1 MLTGFK
7 QTLIELY
14 EGRTQPSMALLWKTK
29 QPIVWVLALIIGLLG
44 ALAILAFRYVIDTTQ
59 WWWIGTRAENIAI
72 TIVSSRPWWQV
83 MAGPVVVGGIVGI
96 LLTLFTPGRRAQGM
110 ADVIA
115 ARTVKGAYMP
125 WKEGLMSAVISA
137 ISIGGGA
144 SAGREGPAVHVA
156 ATISSVLGSRFS
168 LSFASRR
175 VLLGCGAA
183 AAVSASFNAPIA
195 GVLFAHEVILGHY
208 AASAITPIVIS
219 SVSATLLTRQFLGD
233 FPTFALPAF
242 HINSTWEFPAF
253 LLLGL
258 ICGLVAVAFQISMA
272 MADRTANSVH
282 IPLWARPL
290 IGGVLIGALAVFVP
304 EIIGVGYEATNLAL
318 RAKYETIGVYLLLLF
333 AKTLATIITLASR
346 FGGGVFSPSLYLG
359 AMTGGAFG
367 LIASS
372 IFPDLSSQQGVYA
385 LVGMGAVAG
394 AILGAPMST
403 VLIVFE
409 LTGGYEMTIALLLA
423 VTVATTTAKALAHQS
438 LFAWQLS
445 LRGIFLE
452 DGPHRQIVK
461 SLLVKDFMLPLK
473 DDDDLDLT
481 KDPDRP
487 ILRAQDTL
495 EKALQT
501 FAKGNYTRIAVYA
514 DLKDMNTLVGWAD
527 YADALSEYNKA
538 LVEAHEEEHR

>member
-83 MAGPVVVGGIVGI
+83 MAGPVVVGGIIGI

-501 FAKGNYTRIAVYA
+501 FAKGNYTRIAVYE
-514 DLKDMNTLVGWAD
+514 DLKDMKTLVGWAD

>member
-1 MLTGFK
+1 MLTGLK
-7 QTLIELY
+7 ETVIEFY
-14 EGRTQPSMALLWKTK
+14 EARTQPSLMLMWKTK
-29 QPIVWVLALIIGLLG
+29 QPIVWVLALAIGLLG
-44 ALAILAFRYVIDTTQ
+44 ALAIMAFRYVIDTTQ
-59 WWWIGTRAENIAI
+59 WLWIGTTAENIAI
-72 TIVSSRPWWQV
+72 TIVSSKPWWQV
-83 MAGPVVVGGIVGI
+83 MAGPVIAGGVVGV
-96 LLTLFTPGRRAQGM
+96 LLTYFTPGRRAEGM

-115 ARTVKGAYMP
+115 ARAVKGAYMP
-125 WKEGLMSAVISA
+125 WKNGVMSAVISS
-137 ISIGGGA
+137 ISIGAGG
-144 SAGREGPAVHVA
+144 SAGREGPAVHMA
-156 ATISSVLGSRFS
+156 ATIASVLGTKFS

-208 AASAITPIVIS
+208 AASAIFPIVMS
-219 SVSATLLTRQFLGD
+219 SVSATLLMRYFMGD
-233 FPTFALPAF
+233 FPTFALPVF

-258 ICGLVAVAFQISMA
+258 VCGLVAVAFQISMA
-272 MADRTANSVH
+272 TADRTAKSIH
-282 IPLWARPL
+282 MPLWARPVL
-290 IGGVLIGALAVFVP
+290 GGVLIGALAVFVP

-318 RAKYETIGVYLLLLF
+318 RAKYETVGTYLLLLF

-372 IFPDLSSQQGVYA
+372 LFPDLSSQQGVYA

-423 VTVATTTAKALAHQS
+423 VTVATTTTKVLAHQS

-445 LRGIFLE
+445 MRGIFLE
-452 DGPHRQIVK
+452 DGPQRQIVK
-461 SLLVKDFMLPLK
+461 SWLVKDFLIPLET
-473 DDDDLDLT
+473 DEACDFSD
-481 KDPDRP
+481 DPDRP
-487 ILRAQDTL
+487 TLKPQDTL

-501 FAKGNYTRIAVYA
+501 FAKGNYTRIAVF
-514 DLKDMNTLVGWAD
+514 KDPQDTSTHIGWAD
-527 YADALSEYNKA
+527 YTEALNEYNKA
-538 LVEAHEEEHR
+538 LVEANEEEHR